1 MTKRISPLARLTIG
15 QQQEIYQ
22 LFADQISN
30 HAIADKLQEWGV
42 SLTVSE
48 VGIERTVWRS
58 GLVHYQEAVEA
69 VTQHRAA
76 YPDSCE
82 QPIVAVAAEIMAATS
97 LLLAKRLHGRVA
109 LMLDHDDDDE
119 QMVLAIEML
128 NRLAEANQKI
138 ARSRGMVAAFS
149 IELPQKQPK
158 QIEAKA
164 GITGELIGEIE
175 QLLRLMPNN

>member
-30 HAIADKLQEWGV
+30 YAISDKLQEWGV
-42 SLTVSE
+42 NLSPSE

-58 GLVHYQEAVEA
+58 SLIHYQEAVEA

-119 QMVLAIEML
+119 QMLLAIEML
-128 NRLAEANQKI
+128 NRLAEANRKI
-138 ARSRGMVAAFS
+138 ATGRGVVQKLA

-158 QIEAKA
+158 QIETKA
-164 GITGELIGEIE
+164 GSTGELIGEIE